1 MQSWFIALAWL
12 LAGSANAQDNCE
24 ALRAQ
29 IEARIRETGIVHFSV
44 TTLEPGQPTTGRV
57 VGTCALGKKKI
68 AYEQHEAPAAGALPS
83 APMLTECRDGSSPR
97 DGRCPAG
104 RAAAN

>member
-1 MQSWFIALAWL
+1 MHLWLIPVAWL
-12 LAGSANAQDNCE
+12 LAGSASAQDPCE

-29 IEARIRETGIVHFSV
+29 IEARIRETGVAHFSV
-44 TTLEPGQPTTGRV
+44 TTLDAGQTTAGRV
-57 VGTCALGKKKI
+57 VGTCAMGKRKI
-68 AYEQHEAPAAGALPS
+68 AYVQHEAPAAGALPR
-83 APMLTECRDGSSPR
+83 ATMLTECRDGSSPL